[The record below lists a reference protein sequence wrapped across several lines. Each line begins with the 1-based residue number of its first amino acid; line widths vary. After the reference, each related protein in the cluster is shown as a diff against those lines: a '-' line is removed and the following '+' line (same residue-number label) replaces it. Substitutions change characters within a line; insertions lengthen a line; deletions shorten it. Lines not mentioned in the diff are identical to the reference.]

1 MTELYEPEVAD
12 LPKPDVVESVKSGAD
27 GGDTGVSTTLY
38 TAEGVEEEEGE
49 MPTDFE
55 RLWKHTSDN
64 PQDFNSW
71 TDLLQYCE
79 QEVNGL
85 KTDYIALLLGRHQN
99 VLCFSFHYLQG
110 HMRASRQALN
120 AFLVRYPLCYGYW
133 KKFADLERQAG
144 HNDKAEEVRT
154 CIDGQFSYCIKIQ
167 KNKSNLKAEKNSS
180 VMVVMLLY

>member
-12 LPKPDVVESVKSGAD
+12 LPKPDVVESVRSGAD
-27 GGDTGVSTTLY
+27 GGDTGVSTAPY
-38 TAEGVEEEEGE
+38 TVEGAEEEGE

-85 KTDYIALLLGRHQN
+85 KTDYIALLLGQHQN
-99 VLCFSFHYLQG
+99 VSWFHVFHFIIY
-110 HMRASRQALN
+110 RA
-120 AFLVRYPLCYGYW
+120 
-133 KKFADLERQAG
+133 
-144 HNDKAEEVRT
+144 T
-154 CIDGQFSYCIKIQ
+154 
-167 KNKSNLKAEKNSS
+167 
-180 VMVVMLLY
+180 